1 MTYLSTP
8 DESPLYAAD
17 AAIYGFVPN
26 YTRVFA
32 LRPEVYE
39 GWLQLGGAIRAGMDL
54 RRYELVTIATARA
67 IDSKYCGLAHA
78 TKLEEFYDDE
88 ALSAIL
94 RDHRDAGLAPVDVAI
109 MDFAEKVALDPTRIT
124 ETDAETL
131 RQYGLS
137 DVDVFQVVLA
147 VCLRRF
153 FSGVVSAVG
162 TVPDQEYEKL
172 APEIRTAIDA
182 FGQPRSA

>member
-8 DESPLYAAD
+8 DESQLYEAD

-54 RRYELVTIATARA
+54 RRYELVTIAAARA

-94 RDHRDAGLAPVDVAI
+94 RDHRNAGLAPVDVAI

-124 ETDAETL
+124 EADAETL